1 MDKYLYDPDEITVSS
16 SNTLITNEDHF
27 SRTNASIAS
36 KKSILKPRRPI
47 ESKKLEGKSDRDF
60 S

>member
-16 SNTLITNEDHF
+16 SNTLINNEDHF
-27 SRTNASIAS
+27 SKTNASIAS

-47 ESKKLEGKSDRDF
+47 ESKKIDEKDDRDF
-60 S
+60 T